1 MNSTQIL
8 ARVIADCSTDDILD
22 IRSALA
28 ALEDGAY
35 LAAIGADDQQAVD
48 DAYDALM
55 ERAAH

>member
-28 ALEDGAY
+28 A
-35 LAAIGADDQQAVD
+35 IGADDQQAVD

>member
-8 ARVIADCSTDDILD
+8 ARVIADCTTDGILD